1 MELQKLDIVNLIDNN
16 PIIRLSDNY
25 QSNFLKKLKE
35 KFTETEQRLFV
46 SSFFCYLNYNSKT
59 DFVIELE
66 NVWKWLGF
74 SRIDPCK
81 RVLEKHFKKDID
93 YKIFTKETTI
103 ENFAPQVG
111 GAAFPTKDL
120 GEENKAPQVGGASK
134 AAPQVGGAAFST
146 KNLGGAGKNKEK
158 ILMTINTFKKL
169 CLKSNTQKADEIHD
183 YFIKLEESLQETINE
198 ESNELRLQLQIK
210 NTQLQEKEQNEIEY
224 EIQLY
229 EKEQLL
235 IEHKE
240 QTELEKEVLLE
251 KTLLSQFPVNTQC
264 IYYGKID
271 NKDTVGGNLLK
282 FGNSN
287 NLPERVKIHKK
298 TYTNFR
304 LINAIKVTN
313 KIEIEN
319 CIKQHTVLKKHIRNI
334 MINDMNYRELICID
348 STRQNPDFSLEKFEE
363 YIKEIVENNQYNI
376 ENYKKLIEKNTN
388 LERELY
394 QLKDENATLQAKND
408 KLQKQ
413 IDKFTPS
420 ADETKFKTHNKI
432 ETSGGYSLFAFECN
446 NLRYKIGL
454 CKTATIET
462 REKVYK
468 SSHPNGEMKLQIK
481 IKHPFLEKT
490 MIYLLKRHLTFLNND
505 TFDGSLDNIKL
516 ILQIIS
522 KLEELLIN
530 NDLYNINNKLCGEII
545 QNVELNDPEIPF
557 VRKAKRSIDQ
567 IDKDTGNVIATYPS
581 IEAAGRALN
590 LTTGTAIGMAL
601 RGNRLCQGYLWRYS
615 GISKEDQMTC
625 QAVIRINC
633 KTGEHKNYPNIA
645 AAAKAAK
652 ISPPGLKNRI
662 LTDVHF
668 NNFHWVF
675 DKTATHYNT

>member
-1 MELQKLDIVNLIDNN
+1 MQKLDIVNLIDNN

-81 RVLEKHFKKDID
+81 RVLEKNFKKDID
-93 YKIFTKETTI
+93 YKIFTKDLTE
-103 ENFAPQVG
+103 ENPAPQVG
-111 GAAFPTKDL
+111 GAKTIFQQPIKNKIN
-120 GEENKAPQVGGASK
+120 EKNKAPPTCGASK
-134 AAPQVGGAAFST
+134 VKGC
-146 KNLGGAGKNKEK
+146 AGLNKEK

-169 CLKSNTQKADEIHD
+169 CLKSNTKKADEIHD

-210 NTQLQEKEQNEIEY
+210 NTQL
-224 EIQLY
+224 Y

-251 KTLLSQFPVNTQC
+251 NTLISQFPLNTQC

-271 NKDTVGGNLLK
+271 NKDTVGGNLIK

-287 NLPERVKIHKK
+287 NLSERVKVHKK

-319 CIKQHTVLKKHIRNI
+319 CIKQHPILKKHIRSL

-348 STRQNPDFSLEKFEE
+348 PTRQNPDFSLEKFEE
-363 YIKEIVENNQYNI
+363 YIKEIIENNQYNL
-376 ENYKKLIEKNTN
+376 ENYKKLI
-388 LERELY
+388 
-394 QLKDENATLQAKND
+394 AKNIELENEIFKLQD
-408 KLQKQ
+408 GNRTLIDKNEKLQKNL
-413 IDKFTPS
+413 DKFSPNK
-420 ADETKFKTHNKI
+420 AENQFKTHNKV
-432 ETSGGYSLFAFECN
+432 ETLGGYSLFAFN
-446 NLRYKIGL
+446 YDNNLRYNLRYKIGL
-454 CKTATIET
+454 CKTATLET

-468 SSHPNGEMKLQIK
+468 ESNPNGNIQLHTQ

-490 MIYLLKRHLTFLNND
+490 FIYLLKRHLTFLNND
-505 TFDGSLDNIKL
+505 TYDGSLDDIKNIFD
-516 ILQIIS
+516 IIS
-522 KLEELLIN
+522 KLEQILIN
-530 NDLYNINNKLCGEII
+530 NDLSNIFKLINGETIEI
-545 QNVELNDPEIPF
+545 SKEYNDPEVPF
-557 VRKAKRSIDQ
+557 IRKAKRSVDQ
-567 IDKDTGNVIATYPS
+567 INKDTGNVLNTFPS
-581 IEAAGRALN
+581 IEAAGRALG
-590 LTTGTAIGMAL
+590 LTTGTAIGIAL
-601 RGNRLCQGYLWRYS
+601 RNKTLCKGYIWRYS
-615 GISKEDQMTC
+615 GISKEDQM
-625 QAVIRINC
+625 QDQPVIRINC
-633 KTGEHKNYPNIA
+633 KTGEHTNYPNIA
-645 AAAKAAK
+645 SAAKAAK
-652 ISPPGLKNRI
+652 ISPPGLRNRI
-662 LTDVHF
+662 LTDVHT
-668 NNFHWVF
+668 NGYHWIF
-675 DKTATHYNT
+675 DKNSSHYN

>member
-1 MELQKLDIVNLIDNN
+1 MQKLDIVNLIDNN
-16 PIIRLSDNY
+16 PIIKLSEKY
-25 QSNFLKKLKE
+25 QNNFLTKLKE

-46 SSFFCYLNYNSKT
+46 SSFYCYLNYNSKT

-81 RVLEKHFKKDID
+81 VVLTKHFKKDID
-93 YKIFTKETTI
+93 YKIHTKDLTE
-103 ENFAPQVG
+103 ENFAPQVA
-111 GAAFPTKDL
+111 GAKTIFQQPL
-120 GEENKAPQVGGASK
+120 ENKINEETRGRK
-134 AAPQVGGAAFST
+134 
-146 KNLGGAGKNKEK
+146 KEK

-169 CLKSNTQKADEIHD
+169 CLKSNTTKADEIHD

-198 ESNELRLQLQIK
+198 ESNELRFQLQH
-210 NTQLQEKEQNEIEY
+210 
-224 EIQLY
+224 
-229 EKEQLL
+229 KEQLL
-235 IEHKE
+235 IKHKE
-240 QTELEKEVLLE
+240 QTELEKEALLE

-282 FGNSN
+282 FGMSN
-287 NLPERVKIHKK
+287 NLQERVKVHKK

-319 CIKQHTVLKKHIRNI
+319 CIKQHTVLKKHIRSL

-348 STRQNPDFSLEKFEE
+348 PTRQNPDFSLEKFDE
-363 YIKEIVENNQYNI
+363 YIKLIIENNQYNI
-376 ENYKKLIEKNTN
+376 ENYKKLIERNTN
-388 LERELY
+388 LETELY
-394 QLKDENATLQAKND
+394 QLRDENATLQAQND

-413 IDKFTPS
+413 LAKFTPS
-420 ADETKFKTHNKI
+420 TDENKFKTHNKV
-432 ETSGGYSLFAFECN
+432 ETLGGYSLFAFECS

-468 SSHPNGEMKLQIK
+468 TSHPTGEMKLQIK
-481 IKHPFLEKT
+481 IKHPFVEKT
-490 MIYLLKRHLTFLNND
+490 MMYLLKRHLVFLNND
-505 TFDGSLDNIKL
+505 TFDGSLDNVKL

-530 NDLYNINNKLCGEII
+530 NDLYNINNKLFGELV
-545 QNVELNDPEIPF
+545 QNIELNDPEVPF

-581 IEAAGRALN
+581 IEAAGRSLG
-590 LTTGTAIGMAL
+590 LTTGTAIGVAL
-601 RGNRLCQGYLWRYS
+601 RNKSICQGYLWRYS
-615 GISKEDQMTC
+615 GVSKEDQMLD
-625 QAVIRINC
+625 QPVIKINC
-633 KTGEHKNYPNIA
+633 NTGERTNYPNIA
-645 AAAKAAK
+645 SAAKDAK
-652 ISPPGLKNRI
+652 ISPPGLRNRI
-662 LTDVHF
+662 ITDVHT
-668 NNFHWVF
+668 NNYHWVF
-675 DKTATHYNT
+675 DKTATHYTT

>member
-1 MELQKLDIVNLIDNN
+1 MQKLDIVNLIDNN
-16 PIIRLSDNY
+16 PIIKLSEKY
-25 QSNFLKKLKE
+25 QNNFLTKLKE

-46 SSFFCYLNYNSKT
+46 SSFYCYLNYNSKT

-81 RVLEKHFKKDID
+81 VVLTKHFKKDID
-93 YKIFTKETTI
+93 YKIHTKDLTE
-103 ENFAPQVG
+103 ENFAPQVA
-111 GAAFPTKDL
+111 GAKTIFQQPL
-120 GEENKAPQVGGASK
+120 ENKINEETRGRK
-134 AAPQVGGAAFST
+134 
-146 KNLGGAGKNKEK
+146 KEK

-169 CLKSNTQKADEIHD
+169 CLKSNTTKADEIHD

-198 ESNELRLQLQIK
+198 ESNELRFQLQH
-210 NTQLQEKEQNEIEY
+210 
-224 EIQLY
+224 
-229 EKEQLL
+229 KEQLL

-240 QTELEKEVLLE
+240 QTELEKEALLE

-282 FGNSN
+282 FGMSN
-287 NLPERVKIHKK
+287 NLQERVKVHKK

-319 CIKQHTVLKKHIRNI
+319 CIKQHTVLKKHIRSL

-363 YIKEIVENNQYNI
+363 YIKVIIENNQYNI
-376 ENYKKLIEKNTN
+376 ENYKKLIERNTN
-388 LERELY
+388 LETELY
-394 QLKDENATLQAKND
+394 QLRDENATLQAQND

-413 IDKFTPS
+413 IAKFTPS
-420 ADETKFKTHNKI
+420 TDENKFKTHNKV
-432 ETSGGYSLFAFECN
+432 ETLGGYSLFAFECS

-468 SSHPNGEMKLQIK
+468 TSHPTGEMKLQIK
-481 IKHPFLEKT
+481 IKHPFVEKT
-490 MIYLLKRHLTFLNND
+490 MMYLLKRHLVFLNND
-505 TFDGSLDNIKL
+505 TFDGSLDNVKL

-530 NDLYNINNKLCGEII
+530 NDLYNINNKLFGELV
-545 QNVELNDPEIPF
+545 QNIELNDPEVPF

-581 IEAAGRALN
+581 IEAAGRSLG
-590 LTTGTAIGMAL
+590 LTTGTAIGVAL
-601 RGNRLCQGYLWRYS
+601 RNKSICQGYLWRYS
-615 GISKEDQMTC
+615 GVSKEDQMLD
-625 QAVIRINC
+625 QPVIKINC
-633 KTGEHKNYPNIA
+633 NTGERTNYPNIA
-645 AAAKAAK
+645 SAAKDAK
-652 ISPPGLKNRI
+652 ISPPGLRNRI
-662 LTDVHF
+662 ITDVHT
-668 NNFHWVF
+668 NNYHWVF
-675 DKTATHYNT
+675 DKTATHYTT

>member
-1 MELQKLDIVNLIDNN
+1 MQKLDIVNLIDNN

-25 QSNFLKKLKE
+25 QNNFLTKLKE
-35 KFTETEQRLFV
+35 KFTENEQKLFV

-81 RVLEKHFKKDID
+81 VVLKKHFKKDID
-93 YKIFTKETTI
+93 YKIFTKNLTE
-103 ENFAPQVG
+103 ENFATQVG
-111 GAAFPTKDL
+111 GA
-120 GEENKAPQVGGASK
+120 K
-134 AAPQVGGAAFST
+134 AAPATSGAAFSS

-169 CLKSNTQKADEIHD
+169 CLKSNTKRADEIHD
-183 YFIKLEESLQETINE
+183 YFIKLEETLQETINE
-198 ESNELRLQLQIK
+198 ESNELRLQLQI
-210 NTQLQEKEQNEIEY
+210 KEQNEIEY

-271 NKDTVGGNLLK
+271 NKDTIGGNLLK

-348 STRQNPDFSLEKFEE
+348 STRQNPDFSLEKCEE

-394 QLKDENATLQAKND
+394 QLKDENTTLQAKND

-420 ADETKFKTHNKI
+420 ADETKFKTHNRI

-468 SSHPNGEMKLQIK
+468 SSHPTGEMKLQVK

-530 NDLYNINNKLCGEII
+530 NDLHNINNRLCGETI

-557 VRKAKRSIDQ
+557 VRKVKRSIDQ
-567 IDKDTGNVIATYPS
+567 IDKHTGNVIATYPS
-581 IEAAGRALN
+581 IEAAGRALG
-590 LTTGTAIGMAL
+590 LTTGTAIGVAL
-601 RGNRLCQGYLWRYS
+601 RNKSICQGYLWRLT
-615 GISKEDQMTC
+615 GVSKEDQMLD
-625 QAVIRINC
+625 QPVIKINC
-633 KTGEHKNYPNIA
+633 NTGEHTNYPNIA

-652 ISPPGLKNRI
+652 ISPPGLRNRI

-675 DKTATHYNT
+675 NKTATHYKT

>member
-1 MELQKLDIVNLIDNN
+1 MQKLDIVNLIDNN
-16 PIIRLSDNY
+16 PIIKLSEKY
-25 QSNFLKKLKE
+25 QNNFLTKLKE

-46 SSFFCYLNYNSKT
+46 SSFYCYLNYNSKT

-81 RVLEKHFKKDID
+81 VVLTKHFKKDID
-93 YKIFTKETTI
+93 YKIHTKDLTE
-103 ENFAPQVG
+103 ENFAPQVA
-111 GAAFPTKDL
+111 GAKTIFQQPL
-120 GEENKAPQVGGASK
+120 ENKINEETRGRK
-134 AAPQVGGAAFST
+134 
-146 KNLGGAGKNKEK
+146 KEK

-169 CLKSNTQKADEIHD
+169 CLKSNTTKADEIHD

-198 ESNELRLQLQIK
+198 ESNELRFQLQH
-210 NTQLQEKEQNEIEY
+210 
-224 EIQLY
+224 
-229 EKEQLL
+229 KEQLL
-235 IEHKE
+235 IKHKE
-240 QTELEKEVLLE
+240 QTELEKEALLE

-282 FGNSN
+282 FGMSN
-287 NLPERVKIHKK
+287 NLQERVKVHKK

-319 CIKQHTVLKKHIRNI
+319 CIKQHTVLKKHIRSL

-348 STRQNPDFSLEKFEE
+348 PTRQNPDFSLEKFDE
-363 YIKEIVENNQYNI
+363 YIKLIIENNQYNI
-376 ENYKKLIEKNTN
+376 ENYKKLIERNTN
-388 LERELY
+388 LETELY
-394 QLKDENATLQAKND
+394 QLRDENATLQAQND

-413 IDKFTPS
+413 IAKFTPS
-420 ADETKFKTHNKI
+420 TDENKFKTHNKV
-432 ETSGGYSLFAFECN
+432 ETLGGYSLFAFECS

-468 SSHPNGEMKLQIK
+468 TSHPTGEMKLQIK
-481 IKHPFLEKT
+481 IKHPFVEKT
-490 MIYLLKRHLTFLNND
+490 MMYLLKRHLVFLNND
-505 TFDGSLDNIKL
+505 TFDGSLDNVKL

-530 NDLYNINNKLCGEII
+530 NDLYNINNKLFGELV
-545 QNVELNDPEIPF
+545 QNIELNDPEVPF

-581 IEAAGRALN
+581 IEAAGRSLG
-590 LTTGTAIGMAL
+590 LTTGTAIGVAL
-601 RGNRLCQGYLWRYS
+601 RNKSICQGYLWRYS
-615 GISKEDQMTC
+615 GVSKEDQMLD
-625 QAVIRINC
+625 QPVIKINC
-633 KTGEHKNYPNIA
+633 NTGERTNYPNIA
-645 AAAKAAK
+645 SAAKDAK
-652 ISPPGLKNRI
+652 ISPPGLRNRI
-662 LTDVHF
+662 ITDVHT
-668 NNFHWVF
+668 NNYHWVF
-675 DKTATHYNT
+675 DKTATHYTT

>member
-1 MELQKLDIVNLIDNN
+1 MDIKTPIDIKTLIQTSTIDIYDKTKLVE
-16 PIIRLSDNY
+16 
-25 QSNFLKKLKE
+25 KLKDNFSE
-35 KFTETEQRLFV
+35 DEQRLYVCNLFL
-46 SSFFCYLNYNSKT
+46 FLNYHLIN
-59 DFVIELE
+59 DYVVNLD
-66 NVWKWLGF
+66 NVWKFIGF
-74 SRIDPCK
+74 SNKANAK
-81 RVLEKHFKKDID
+81 RLLKNNFKEGLD
-93 YKIFTKETTI
+93 YKIVFTHSD
-103 ENFAPQVG
+103 ENTSLLIRSDEQKTKDNRG
-111 GAAFPTKDL
+111 GATFIRTDDGK
-120 GEENKAPQVGGASK
+120 
-134 AAPQVGGAAFST
+134 FSSET
-146 KNLGGAGKNKEK
+146 IMLN
-158 ILMTINTFKKL
+158 INTFKKL
-169 CLKSNTQKADEIHD
+169 CLKSNTENADKIHD
-183 YFIKLEESLQETINE
+183 YYIKLEMIY
-198 ESNELRLQLQIK
+198 NELMKEELDLQKNKIK
-210 NTQLQEKEQNEIEY
+210 
-224 EIQLY
+224 

-287 NLPERVKIHKK
+287 NLLERVKIHKK

-348 STRQNPDFSLEKFEE
+348 STRQNPDFSLEKCEE
-363 YIKEIVENNQYNI
+363 YIMEIVENNQYNI

-394 QLKDENATLQAKND
+394 QLKDEKTTLQAKND

-454 CKTATIET
+454 CKNATIET

-468 SSHPNGEMKLQIK
+468 SSHPNGEMKLQVK

-530 NDLYNINNKLCGEII
+530 NDLHHINNKLFDELV
-545 QNVELNDPEIPF
+545 QNVELNDSEIPF

-567 IDKDTGNVIATYPS
+567 IDKDTGNIIATYPS

-601 RGNRLCQGYLWRYS
+601 RGKRLCQGYLWRLT
-615 GISKEDQMTC
+615 GISKEDQMTD

-633 KTGEHKNYPNIA
+633 KTGEHTNYTNIA

-652 ISPPGLKNRI
+652 ISPPGLRNRI
-662 LTDVHF
+662 LTNVHF

>member
-1 MELQKLDIVNLIDNN
+1 MQKLDIVNLIDNN
-16 PIIRLSDNY
+16 PIIKLSEKY
-25 QSNFLKKLKE
+25 QNNFLTKLKE

-46 SSFFCYLNYNSKT
+46 SSFYCYLNYNSKT

-81 RVLEKHFKKDID
+81 VVLTKHFKKDID
-93 YKIFTKETTI
+93 YKIHTKDLTE
-103 ENFAPQVG
+103 ENFAPQVA
-111 GAAFPTKDL
+111 GAKTIFQQPL
-120 GEENKAPQVGGASK
+120 ENKINEETRGRK
-134 AAPQVGGAAFST
+134 
-146 KNLGGAGKNKEK
+146 KEK

-169 CLKSNTQKADEIHD
+169 CLKSNTTKADEIHD

-198 ESNELRLQLQIK
+198 ESNELRFQLQH
-210 NTQLQEKEQNEIEY
+210 
-224 EIQLY
+224 
-229 EKEQLL
+229 KEQLL

-240 QTELEKEVLLE
+240 QTELEKEALLE

-282 FGNSN
+282 FGMSN
-287 NLPERVKIHKK
+287 NLQERVKVHKK

-319 CIKQHTVLKKHIRNI
+319 CIKQHTVLKKHIRSL

-363 YIKEIVENNQYNI
+363 YIKVIIENNQYNI
-376 ENYKKLIEKNTN
+376 ENYKKLIERNTN
-388 LERELY
+388 LETELY
-394 QLKDENATLQAKND
+394 QLRDENATLQAQND

-413 IDKFTPS
+413 IAKFTPS
-420 ADETKFKTHNKI
+420 TDENKFKTHNKV
-432 ETSGGYSLFAFECN
+432 ETLGGYSLFAFECS

-468 SSHPNGEMKLQIK
+468 TSHPTGEMKLQIK
-481 IKHPFLEKT
+481 IKHPFVEKT
-490 MIYLLKRHLTFLNND
+490 MMYLLKRHLVFLNND
-505 TFDGSLDNIKL
+505 TFDGSLDNVKL

-530 NDLYNINNKLCGEII
+530 NDLYNINNKLFGELV
-545 QNVELNDPEIPF
+545 QNIELNDPEVPF

-567 IDKDTGNVIATYPS
+567 IDKDTGNVIDTYPS
-581 IEAAGRALN
+581 IEAAGRSLG
-590 LTTGTAIGMAL
+590 LTTGTAIGVAL
-601 RGNRLCQGYLWRYS
+601 RNKSICQGYLWRYS
-615 GISKEDQMTC
+615 GVSKEDQMLD
-625 QAVIRINC
+625 QPVIKINC
-633 KTGEHKNYPNIA
+633 NTGERTNYPNIA
-645 AAAKAAK
+645 SAAKDAK
-652 ISPPGLKNRI
+652 ISPPGLRNRI
-662 LTDVHF
+662 ITDVHT
-668 NNFHWVF
+668 NNYHWVF
-675 DKTATHYNT
+675 DKTATHYTT